1 MGWGAFI
8 GWEKR
13 LDKNKQAEI
22 MIILHFSLIKKCE
35 ISVYETDKTQIKV
48 LFDIA
53 DKGEVVYLY
62 ENGVVKKLEK

>member
-1 MGWGAFI
+1 
-8 GWEKR
+8 
-13 LDKNKQAEI
+13 